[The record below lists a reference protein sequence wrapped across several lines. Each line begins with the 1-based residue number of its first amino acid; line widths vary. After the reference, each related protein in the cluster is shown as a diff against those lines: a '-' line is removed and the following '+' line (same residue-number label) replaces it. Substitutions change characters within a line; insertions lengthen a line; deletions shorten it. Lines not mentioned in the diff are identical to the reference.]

1 MQKTELLCNAL
12 SLPQLSD
19 DADQSCFV
27 AQLVGGVEGVPG
39 DPRDAGVEDGGLL
52 GTVDYCLEIGE
63 NRPRLPAVYERQ
75 RVAVMHSI
83 FPLY

>member
-1 MQKTELLCNAL
+1 MQKTELLCNAMPL
-12 SLPQLSD
+12 QIPQLSD
-19 DADQSCFV
+19 DADQSCLV
-27 AQLVGGVEGVPG
+27 AQLVGDVEGVPG
-39 DPRDAGVEDGGLL
+39 EDGGLL

>member
-1 MQKTELLCNAL
+1 MQKTELTNAVL
-12 SLPQLSD
+12 LLQKLKLGD
-19 DADQSCFV
+19 DEVADKSC
-27 AQLVGGVEGVPG
+27 LVVQPVDGE
-39 DPRDAGVEDGGLL
+39 VEDGGEGGQL